1 METITLDYPIDFE
14 GGKLAEVKVRRPKVS
29 DVTAARKGKKDEA
42 EQEVALIATLT
53 GLPPAAI
60 EELDLADYKKLQ
72 EVLSGF
78 FG

>member
-1 METITLDYPIDFE
+1 MEIDLQYPIDFE
-14 GGKLAEVKVRRPKVS
+14 GGKLSKVELRRPKVS
-29 DVTAARKGKKDEA
+29 DVVKARKGLKDEA
-42 EQEVALIATLT
+42 EQEVTLISKLS

-60 EELDLADYKKLQ
+60 EDLDVADYKKLQ

>member
-1 METITLDYPIDFE
+1 MEIELQFPIDFE
-14 GGKLAEVKVRRPKVS
+14 GGKLSKVELRRPKVA
-29 DVTAARKGKKDEA
+29 DVVKARKGLKDEA
-42 EQEVALIATLT
+42 EQEVALIAKLS

-60 EELDLADYKKLQ
+60 EYLDIADYKKIQ

>member
-1 METITLDYPIDFE
+1 MEIDLQYPIDFE
-14 GGKLAEVKVRRPKVS
+14 GGKLSKVELRRPKVS
-29 DVTAARKGKKDEA
+29 DVVKARKGLKDEA
-42 EQEVALIATLT
+42 EQEVALISKLS

-60 EELDLADYKKLQ
+60 EDLDIADYKKLQ

>member
-1 METITLDYPIDFE
+1 MNEITLDYPIFFE
-14 GGKLAEVKVRRPKVS
+14 GRNLAKLTVRRPKVS
-29 DVTAARKGKKDEA
+29 DVTAAKKSKKDEA
-42 EQEVALIATLT
+42 EQEVALIAALT

-60 EELDLADYKKLQ
+60 EDLDLADYKKLQ

>member
-1 METITLDYPIDFE
+1 MDTIKLDYPIDFE
-14 GGKLAEVKVRRPKVS
+14 GGKLAEINVRRPKVS

-53 GLPPAAI
+53 GLPVSAI

-72 EVLSGF
+72 EVLGGF

>member
-1 METITLDYPIDFE
+1 MEIELQFPIDFE
-14 GGKLAEVKVRRPKVS
+14 GGKLSKVGLRRPKVA
-29 DVTAARKGKKDEA
+29 DVVKARKGLKDEA
-42 EQEVALIATLT
+42 EQEVALIAKLS

-60 EELDLADYKKLQ
+60 EDLDVADYKKIQ

>member
-1 METITLDYPIDFE
+1 
-14 GGKLAEVKVRRPKVS
+14 
-29 DVTAARKGKKDEA
+29 VTAARKGKKDEA

-53 GLPPAAI
+53 GLPVSAI

-72 EVLSGF
+72 EVLGGF

>member
-1 METITLDYPIDFE
+1 MEIDLQYPIDFE
-14 GGKLAEVKVRRPKVS
+14 GGKLSKVELRRPKVS
-29 DVTAARKGKKDEA
+29 DVVKARKGLKDEA
-42 EQEVALIATLT
+42 EQEVALISKLS

-60 EELDLADYKKLQ
+60 EDLDVADYKKLQ

>member
-1 METITLDYPIDFE
+1 MEIDLLYPIDFE
-14 GGKLAEVKVRRPKVS
+14 GGKLSKVELRRPKVS
-29 DVTAARKGKKDEA
+29 DVVKARKGLKDEA
-42 EQEVALIATLT
+42 EQEVALISKLS

-60 EELDLADYKKLQ
+60 EDLDVADYKKLQ

>member
-1 METITLDYPIDFE
+1 MEIDLQYPIDFE
-14 GGKLAEVKVRRPKVS
+14 GGKHSKVELRRPTVS
-29 DVTAARKGKKDEA
+29 DVVKARKGLKDEA
-42 EQEVALIATLT
+42 EQEVALISKLS

-60 EELDLADYKKLQ
+60 EDLDVADYKKLQ

>member
-1 METITLDYPIDFE
+1 MTEIELEYPIDFE
-14 GGKLAEVKVRRPKVS
+14 GGKLKSVTLRRPKVG
-29 DVTAARKGKKDEA
+29 DVVKARKGLKDEA
-42 EQEVALIATLT
+42 DQEVAIIAKLS

-60 EELDLADYKKLQ
+60 EDLDISDYKKIQ

>member
-1 METITLDYPIDFE
+1 MDTITLDYPIDFE
-14 GGKLAEVKVRRPKVS
+14 GGKLTKVDLRRPKVA
-29 DVTAARKGKKDEA
+29 DVIAARKGKKDEA
-42 EQEVALIATLT
+42 EQEVGLIATIS

-72 EVLSGF
+72 EYLSGF

>member
-1 METITLDYPIDFE
+1 MEIELQFPIDFE
-14 GGKLAEVKVRRPKVS
+14 GGKLAKIELRRPKVA
-29 DVTAARKGKKDEA
+29 DVVKARKGLKDEA
-42 EQEVALIATLT
+42 EQEVALIAKLS

-60 EELDLADYKKLQ
+60 EDLDIADYKKLQ

>member
-1 METITLDYPIDFE
+1 MEIELQFPIDFE
-14 GGKLAEVKVRRPKVS
+14 GGKLSKIELCRPKVA
-29 DVTAARKGKKDEA
+29 DVVKARKGLKDEA
-42 EQEVALIATLT
+42 EQEVALIAKLS

-60 EELDLADYKKLQ
+60 EDLDIADYKKIQ

>member
-1 METITLDYPIDFE
+1 MEIELQFPIDFE
-14 GGKLAEVKVRRPKVS
+14 GGKLSKVELRRPKVA
-29 DVTAARKGKKDEA
+29 DVVKARKGLKDEA
-42 EQEVALIATLT
+42 EQEVALIAKLS

-60 EELDLADYKKLQ
+60 EDLDIADYKKLQ